1 MVDIMPIAKRPAQKI
16 TAMNIIDDPAAECA
30 NNKPK
35 RDHCKADKWLL
46 CNQKKCS
53 VAHCCSQ
60 YRNNTAKTEPARYI
74 LRHHNNG
81 PATTGKRA
89 KRGGN
94 RHLPD
99 RRLAQRRSGINIQN
113 PFNAIEN
120 EECTSNKGADLDI
133 GIGNRLEQ
141 NVIKLR
147 FDMPHHIAS
156 Q

>member
-1 MVDIMPIAKRPAQKI
+1 MVDIMPVAKRAAQKI

-35 RDHCKADKWLL
+35 RNHRKTDKRLL
-46 CNQKKCS
+46 GNQKKCS
-53 VAHCCSQ
+53 VAHCRGQ

-89 KRGGN
+89 KRSGN

-99 RRLAQRRSGINIQN
+99 RRLA
-113 PFNAIEN
+113 
-120 EECTSNKGADLDI
+120 
-133 GIGNRLEQ
+133 
-141 NVIKLR
+141 
-147 FDMPHHIAS
+147 
-156 Q
+156 